1 MVIKY
6 IMFIGEYAHN
16 LDDKFRL
23 AVPVKFRKLLAK
35 GTVVTR
41 GLDGCLVL
49 YPRKAWEE
57 LAQKLSQLSINQANK
72 RAFARFI
79 LPGAMDVSLDAQG
92 RLILPDYLRS
102 YAGIS
107 KKVVLA
113 GLFDRLEIW
122 DETRWNDYRNKTD
135 RDSVEIAENLGE
147 AGL

>member
-1 MVIKY
+1 
-6 IMFIGEYAHN
+6 MFIGEYAHN
-16 LDDKFRL
+16 LDEKFRL
-23 AVPVKFRKLLAK
+23 AVPVKFRGALAK
-35 GTVVTR
+35 GAVVTR

-57 LAQKLSQLSINQANK
+57 LAKKLSQLSINQANK

-79 LPGAMDVSLDAQG
+79 LPGAMDVAPDKQG
-92 RLILPDYLRS
+92 RLVLPDYLRA

-107 KKVVLA
+107 KKVVIA

-122 DETRWNDYRNKTD
+122 DEDRWQDYRVKTE

-147 AGL
+147 SGL